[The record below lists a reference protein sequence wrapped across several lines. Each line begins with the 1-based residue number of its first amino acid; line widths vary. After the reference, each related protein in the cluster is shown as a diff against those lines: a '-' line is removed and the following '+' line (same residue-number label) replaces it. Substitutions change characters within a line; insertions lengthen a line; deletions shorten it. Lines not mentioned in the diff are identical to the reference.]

1 MRVCGNDLADEL
13 HFGRRHLAT
22 AIAEY
27 DFHAVLNHTEKRN
40 ATRVSLYQAQST
52 PIRYLSL
59 PVRRRAVHA
68 RLRKGHV
75 ASYFWSPTPT
85 GADAVK
91 ISSHRLQRNR
101 AHSYTAAEM
110 GAAPVKRT
118 RNLGSASG

>member
-1 MRVCGNDLADEL
+1 MSHWVELGSVIPNPACNFSIRGCGNPTPK
-13 HFGRRHLAT
+13 RSI
-22 AIAEY
+22 AIMA
-27 DFHAVLNHTEKRN
+27 A
-40 ATRVSLYQAQST
+40 A
-52 PIRYLSL
+52 
-59 PVRRRAVHA
+59 
-68 RLRKGHV
+68 V